1 MQGATAAYPVAVVL
15 AVAHDSP
22 AVGVIQ
28 YGAGAALF
36 DCSVASGVGCV
47 HGVPLIS
54 SQPAFAVAL
63 SCCVLLCMMFFF
75 SSLLLLL
82 FGSRL
87 RRQVGAPIG
96 AGMHTPHGRCGDC
109 FICTDTHRL
118 SASAFAPAVG
128 GRCELFPFQLLYALL
143 QDFKRAVFADHSFF
157 LIWDL

>member
-1 MQGATAAYPVAVVL
+1 MQGATAAYPVAVIL
-15 AVAHDSP
+15 TVAHDSP

-28 YGAGAALF
+28 YGACAAHS
-36 DCSVASGVGCV
+36 DCGITAGVGCG
-47 HGVPLIS
+47 HGGPHFSADCIFGVS
-54 SQPAFAVAL
+54 FRCA
-63 SCCVLLCMMFFF
+63 LLCIVFFF

-87 RRQVGAPIG
+87 RRQVGILTGRYLTCGCGGGCFKPQTLA
-96 AGMHTPHGRCGDC
+96 ACLRPHLPLGR
-109 FICTDTHRL
+109 
-118 SASAFAPAVG
+118 G